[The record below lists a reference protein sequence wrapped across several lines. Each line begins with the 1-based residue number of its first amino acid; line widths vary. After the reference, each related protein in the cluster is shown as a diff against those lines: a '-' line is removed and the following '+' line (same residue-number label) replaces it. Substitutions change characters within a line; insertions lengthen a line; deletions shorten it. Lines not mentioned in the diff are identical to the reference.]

1 MSETVNET
9 INVVETDK
17 KLTQTE
23 IVVVLDRSGS
33 MGSIAEA
40 TVEGFN
46 TFLSEQQNAQ
56 GEAFIT
62 LVQFDDQYEMN
73 YKSIPVKEAKALI
86 NRETFVPRG
95 STALYDAIGKT
106 INEMNTDRDVI
117 FVIITDGHENVS
129 REFRGESVKRMIET
143 MENERGWK
151 FVYMGANQD
160 AVKTGAAFGMKAA
173 NSVTYAADSDH
184 VKVAYMNVSDNLSN
198 YRMRKTSF
206 AKETVSFDALSDEDM
221 SMLTQS
227 LGFSDEQRKKSS

>member
-33 MGSIAEA
+33 MASIADA

-46 TFLSEQQNAQ
+46 TFLSEQQNAE

-62 LVQFDDQYEMN
+62 LVQFDDRYEMN
-73 YKSIPVKEAKALI
+73 YKSIPVKDAQPLI

-106 INEMNTDRDVI
+106 LNELNTDRDVV
-117 FVIITDGHENVS
+117 FVIITDGYENAS
-129 REFRGESVKRMIET
+129 REFRGDAIKKMIET
-143 MENERGWK
+143 VEKDKGWK
-151 FVYMGANQD
+151 FIYMGANQD
-160 AVKTGAAFGMKAA
+160 AVKTGSMFGMKAA
-173 NSVTYAADSDH
+173 NSVTYAADSEH
-184 VKVAYMNVSDNLSN
+184 TKVGFMNISDNLTN
-198 YRMRKTSF
+198 YRMAKTSF
-206 AKETVSFDALSDEDM
+206 AKTASFDGLSNEDM
-221 SMLTQS
+221 EMLSQN